1 MQRRE
6 KEGKEM
12 EIILIVFLLILN
24 LNYLSEFFLLTVCQ
38 IDLYL
43 CFVPIFRGEFGKH
56 ISILTI
62 ILRNALL

>member
-1 MQRRE
+1 MVR
-6 KEGKEM
+6 
-12 EIILIVFLLILN
+12 ILIIFLEISSW
-24 LNYLSEFFLLTVCQ
+24 NYLSEFFWLQEYQ

-43 CFVPIFRGEFGKH
+43 CFVAILRGEFRKH